1 MVKVSEL
8 LVPNVQEKVQSLV
21 LDSESAAQKLNTR
34 GMGTWWSKLQLHF
47 LPNHEEAEVHRWR
60 LATRLHLPFKK
71 ARGCLETCTA
81 FEGEEERF
89 FFIYSH
95 RSHGFI
101 SVVFATAVTLRKSSL
116 WVICDLPIFR
126 VRAVANPESIIFG
139 RMSSICREGFR
150 RPLHFRLLRSLL
162 FFQP

>member
-1 MVKVSEL
+1 MEENNIPRSRTRTSKLQLHFL
-8 LVPNVQEKVQSLV
+8 LN
-21 LDSESAAQKLNTR
+21 
-34 GMGTWWSKLQLHF
+34 SKLQLHF

-89 FFIYSH
+89 FFISSH

-101 SVVFATAVTLRKSSL
+101 SVVFATALTLRKSSL
-116 WVICDLPIFR
+116 WMICDLPIFR
-126 VRAVANPESIIFG
+126 FRPVANPESVIFG
-139 RMSSICREGFR
+139 RKSSICREGFR
-150 RPLHFRLLRSLL
+150 RPSHFRLLRSLL
-162 FFQP
+162 FFQPLFCPPLTMYQWWTK